1 MYLSLKKCN
10 TICKKKGN
18 KNYKKK
24 KRERKNS
31 NKLVNTIRDIVK
43 ELKVGLSRA
52 RKFLP
57 N

>member
-1 MYLSLKKCN
+1 MYLSFKKCN

-18 KNYKKK
+18 KNCKK
-24 KRERKNS
+24 KRENS
-31 NKLVNTIRDIVK
+31 NKLVNTLRDIVK
-43 ELKVGLSRA
+43 ELKVGLSRS